1 MNSLDSVQMESMDL
15 GAFEVLGFGAYEVLG
30 PWCRWR
36 WKSADYAEYEIHIA
50 LGASNNLLHS
60 RNVLQSQETASQ
72 VPLPNRGT
80 LSRKVQSQRL
90 ICFSQARS
98 QPLGL
103 QWQQL
108 IANLVKLVAAFF
120 ILQLRSIFSIF
131 SLYTK
136 RNNFSKGSVDRMV
149 IGIFCSDTVFVQLNQ
164 FSQILS
170 RQCCLPPCRW

>member
-1 MNSLDSVQMESMDL
+1 MVHLKSLDLVHMKSLDLDADEDGKVQIMQ
-15 GAFEVLGFGAYEVLG
+15 
-30 PWCRWR
+30 
-36 WKSADYAEYEIHIA
+36 YEIHIA

-103 QWQQL
+103 Q
-108 IANLVKLVAAFF
+108 
-120 ILQLRSIFSIF
+120 
-131 SLYTK
+131 
-136 RNNFSKGSVDRMV
+136 
-149 IGIFCSDTVFVQLNQ
+149 
-164 FSQILS
+164 
-170 RQCCLPPCRW
+170 